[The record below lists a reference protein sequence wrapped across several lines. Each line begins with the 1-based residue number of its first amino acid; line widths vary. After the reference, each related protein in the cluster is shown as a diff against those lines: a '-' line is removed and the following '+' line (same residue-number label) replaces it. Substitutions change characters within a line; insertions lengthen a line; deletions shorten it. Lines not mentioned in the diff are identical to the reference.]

1 MLVRLL
7 EVVHYPPSGVTKTGS
22 CWETLAHPDPD
33 WETIVAA
40 IDQLD
45 RDVFPMIWLQ
55 IGKHVE
61 WDEPELAL
69 NILGGR
75 GEFAL
80 CIFRKGHH
88 IYFRDTL
95 RGKNIIQIWESD
107 QGSRA
112 HESELCNDRTKLL
125 KVVRHFA
132 ETGEP
137 YPGVDWI
144 DQ

>member
-7 EVVHYPPSGVTKTGS
+7 EVVHYPASGVTKTGS
-22 CWETLAHPDPD
+22 AWETLAYSNPD
-33 WETIVAA
+33 WEAIVSS

-45 RDVFPMIWLQ
+45 RNVYPMIWLQ
-55 IGKHVE
+55 IGRHAE

-69 NILGGR
+69 NVLGGS

-88 IYFRDTL
+88 IYFRDL
-95 RGKNIIQIWESD
+95 SRGKNTIEIWESD
-107 QGSRA
+107 QGSNA
-112 HESELCNDRTKLL
+112 QEKELCNDRDVVL

-137 YPGVDWI
+137 DPSVKWI
-144 DQ
+144 DE